1 MVCTEQLFAVSARAA
16 QTHLRE
22 SLSAKSDP
30 LQTAIM
36 LDFAHCLCVWN
47 PRMRS
52 TLSSWQ
58 RSINCQLGDP
68 RQRILP
74 PSLAHSLHRLSVA
87 FASSALRFLQVNTT
101 IYAQP
106 NRTILN
112 WTELQISWLPCTRL
126 SCVLRSVRCGC
137 VTSWIPVI
145 YLTQVKSIFNKFK
158 TYNLLKWG

>member
-30 LQTAIM
+30 LQTAIV

-87 FASSALRFLQVNTT
+87 FASSALRYIQVNTT

-112 WTELQISWLPCTRL
+112 WTELSWTEQNWIERNGTPFAADFLTSMHSAQLRFAFRALRL
-126 SCVLRSVRCGC
+126 R
-137 VTSWIPVI
+137 
-145 YLTQVKSIFNKFK
+145 Y
-158 TYNLLKWG
+158 